1 MIIINEKIEILVN
14 DCYKVLNILYDNH
27 IIVNKEPYCPLSQN
41 EIAEILKL
49 NRMTIANILKKLE
62 SNGLIIID
70 KNKNKKYIL
79 TEKGIDVIK
88 KMNKI

>member
-1 MIIINEKIEILVN
+1 MIIINTKIEILIN

-27 IIVNKEPYCPLSQN
+27 IIVNKEPYCPLSQS
-41 EIAEILKL
+41 EIADILDL
-49 NRMTIANILKKLE
+49 NRMTISSILKKLE

-79 TEKGIDVIK
+79 TEKGIDVVK